1 MQGDLMPRLYVAT
14 VGDGLFRSDDLGSS
28 WTKEPGLAASAR
40 LYSLCAASGELLVGG
55 EGRIFRYGERAWTE
69 LALPVPDTQVWSLA
83 AMDGV
88 ILAGTRPLGLF
99 RSDDGGRRWESLSFA
114 LPMSGEPQ
122 PEARRADMG
131 IPRAERGTPQP
142 HTPRITALLPSP
154 WAAGEVWAGVEV
166 GGVFASA
173 DGGRSW
179 SAANEEIPSLDVHG
193 LAWSSG
199 GILLAATPRGVAMW
213 RSARWMEGL
222 FEPADRY
229 CRALATRPDDPGM
242 LYCGFGDG
250 PPGTRGEIALST
262 DGGRSWRASGMLSDT
277 DSTIWSVATAADAAG
292 LVLACSISGKV
303 FVSLDGCAS
312 ARPVLTTGFET
323 RAVACLA
330 E

>member
-1 MQGDLMPRLYVAT
+1 MPRLYVAT
-14 VGDGLFRSDDLGSS
+14 VGDGLFRSDDLGSI

-69 LALPVPDTQVWSLA
+69 LALPAPDTQVWSLA

-99 RSDDGGRRWESLSFA
+99 RSDDGGRRWESLSIA
-114 LPMSGEPQ
+114 LPPGE
-122 PEARRADMG
+122 
-131 IPRAERGTPQP
+131 PQP

-154 WAAGEVWAGVEV
+154 WVAGEVWAGVEV
-166 GGVFASA
+166 GGVFASS

-179 SAANEEIPSLDVHG
+179 SAANEDIPSLDVHG

-229 CRALATRPDDPGM
+229 CRALATRPDNPGM

-277 DSTIWSVATAADAAG
+277 GGTIWSVATAADAAG

-312 ARPVLTTGFET
+312 ARPVLTTGSET

>member
-1 MQGDLMPRLYVAT
+1 MPRLYVAT

-69 LALPVPDTQVWSLA
+69 LALPAPDTQVWSLA

-114 LPMSGEPQ
+114 LPSGE
-122 PEARRADMG
+122 
-131 IPRAERGTPQP
+131 PQP

-199 GILLAATPRGVAMW
+199 GLLLAATPRGVAMW
-213 RSARWMEGL
+213 RSARWMEGV

-229 CRALATRPDDPGM
+229 CRALATRPDNPGM

-262 DGGRSWRASGMLSDT
+262 DGGRSWRASGVVSDT
-277 DSTIWSVATAADAAG
+277 ESTIWSVATAADAAG

>member
-1 MQGDLMPRLYVAT
+1 MPRLYVAT

-28 WTKEPGLAASAR
+28 WTKEPGLAPTAR

-69 LALPVPDTQVWSLA
+69 LALPAPDTQVWSLA

-99 RSDDGGRRWESLSFA
+99 RSDDGGRRWESLSFPVTPGA
-114 LPMSGEPQ
+114 
-122 PEARRADMG
+122 
-131 IPRAERGTPQP
+131 PQP

-154 WAAGEVWAGVEV
+154 WVAGEVWAGVEV
-166 GGVFASA
+166 GGVFASS

-179 SAANEEIPSLDVHG
+179 SAANEDIPSLDVHG

-213 RSARWMEGL
+213 RSARWMEGV

-229 CRALATRPDDPGM
+229 CRALAARPDNPGM

-277 DSTIWSVATAADAAG
+277 GGTIWSVATAADAAG

-312 ARPVLTTGFET
+312 TRPVLTTGSET

>member
-1 MQGDLMPRLYVAT
+1 MPRLYVAT

-69 LALPVPDTQVWSLA
+69 LALPAPDTQVWSLA

-114 LPMSGEPQ
+114 LPSGEPQ

-154 WAAGEVWAGVEV
+154 WVAGEVWAGVEV

>member
-1 MQGDLMPRLYVAT
+1 MPRLYVAT

-28 WTKEPGLAASAR
+28 WTKEPGLAPTAR

-69 LALPVPDTQVWSLA
+69 LALPAPDTQVWSLA

-99 RSDDGGRRWESLSFA
+99 RSDDGGRRWESLSFPVTPGA
-114 LPMSGEPQ
+114 
-122 PEARRADMG
+122 
-131 IPRAERGTPQP
+131 PQP

-154 WAAGEVWAGVEV
+154 WVAGEVWAGVEV
-166 GGVFASA
+166 GGVFASS

-179 SAANEEIPSLDVHG
+179 SAANEDIPSLDVHG

-229 CRALATRPDDPGM
+229 CRALATRPDNPGM

-277 DSTIWSVATAADAAG
+277 GSTIWSVATAADAAG

-312 ARPVLTTGFET
+312 TRPVLTTGSET

>member
-1 MQGDLMPRLYVAT
+1 MPRLYVAT

-69 LALPVPDTQVWSLA
+69 LALPAPDTQVWSLA

-99 RSDDGGRRWESLSFA
+99 RSDDGGRRWESLSF
-114 LPMSGEPQ
+114 PVTPGEPQ
-122 PEARRADMG
+122 PHA
-131 IPRAERGTPQP
+131 
-142 HTPRITALLPSP
+142 PRITALLPSP

-213 RSARWMEGL
+213 RSARWMEGV

-229 CRALATRPDDPGM
+229 CRALAARPDNPGM

-262 DGGRSWRASGMLSDT
+262 DGGRSWRASGVLSDT
-277 DSTIWSVATAADAAG
+277 DGTIWSVATAADAAG

-312 ARPVLTTGFET
+312 TRPVLTTGSET

>member
-1 MQGDLMPRLYVAT
+1 MPRLYVAT

-69 LALPVPDTQVWSLA
+69 LALPAPDTQVWSLA

-99 RSDDGGRRWESLSFA
+99 RSDDGGRRWESLSFPVTPGA
-114 LPMSGEPQ
+114 
-122 PEARRADMG
+122 
-131 IPRAERGTPQP
+131 PQP

-199 GILLAATPRGVAMW
+199 GLLLAATPRGVAMW
-213 RSARWMEGL
+213 RSARWMEGV

-262 DGGRSWRASGMLSDT
+262 DGGRSWRASGVLSDT
-277 DSTIWSVATAADAAG
+277 ASTIWSVATAADAAG

-323 RAVACLA
+323 RAVACLS

>member
-1 MQGDLMPRLYVAT
+1 MPRLYVAT
-14 VGDGLFRSDDLGSS
+14 VGDGLFRSEDLGSS

-69 LALPVPDTQVWSLA
+69 LALPAPDTQVWSLA

-114 LPMSGEPQ
+114 LPPG
-122 PEARRADMG
+122 A
-131 IPRAERGTPQP
+131 PQP

-154 WAAGEVWAGVEV
+154 WVAGEVWAGVEV
-166 GGVFASA
+166 GGVFASS

-179 SAANEEIPSLDVHG
+179 SAANEDIPSLDVHG

-199 GILLAATPRGVAMW
+199 GLLLAATPRGVAMW
-213 RSARWMEGL
+213 RSARWMEGV

-229 CRALATRPDDPGM
+229 CRALATRPDNPGM

-277 DSTIWSVATAADAAG
+277 GSTIWSVATAADAAG

-312 ARPVLTTGFET
+312 TRPVLTTGSET
-323 RAVACLA
+323 RAVACLS

>member
-1 MQGDLMPRLYVAT
+1 MPRLYVAT

-28 WTKEPGLAASAR
+28 WTKEPGLAPTAR

-69 LALPVPDTQVWSLA
+69 LALPAPDTQVWSLA

-114 LPMSGEPQ
+114 LPPGE
-122 PEARRADMG
+122 
-131 IPRAERGTPQP
+131 PQP

-154 WAAGEVWAGVEV
+154 WVAGEVWAGVEV

-179 SAANEEIPSLDVHG
+179 SAANEDIPSLDVHG

-213 RSARWMEGL
+213 RSARWMEGV
-222 FEPADRY
+222 FEPGDRY
-229 CRALATRPDDPGM
+229 CRALATRPDNPGM

-250 PPGTRGEIALST
+250 PPGTRGEIALSS

-277 DSTIWSVATAADAAG
+277 GSTIW
-292 LVLACSISGKV
+292 
-303 FVSLDGCAS
+303 
-312 ARPVLTTGFET
+312 
-323 RAVACLA
+323 
-330 E
+330 

>member
-1 MQGDLMPRLYVAT
+1 MPRLYVAT

-28 WTKEPGLAASAR
+28 WTKEPGLPASAR

-69 LALPVPDTQVWSLA
+69 LALPAPDTQVWSLA

-99 RSDDGGRRWESLSFA
+99 RSDDGGRRWESLSFP
-114 LPMSGEPQ
+114 LPPG
-122 PEARRADMG
+122 A
-131 IPRAERGTPQP
+131 PQP

-154 WAAGEVWAGVEV
+154 WVAGEVWAGVEV
-166 GGVFASA
+166 GGVFASS

-179 SAANEEIPSLDVHG
+179 SAANEDIPSLDVHG

-213 RSARWMEGL
+213 RSARWMEGV

-229 CRALATRPDDPGM
+229 CRALATRPDNPGM

-277 DSTIWSVATAADAAG
+277 GSTIWSVATAADAAG

-312 ARPVLTTGFET
+312 TRPVLTTGSET

>member
-1 MQGDLMPRLYVAT
+1 MPRLYVAT

-28 WTKEPGLAASAR
+28 WTKEPGLAPTAR

-55 EGRIFRYGERAWTE
+55 EGRVFRYGERAWTE
-69 LALPVPDTQVWSLA
+69 LALPEPDTQVWSLA

-99 RSDDGGRRWESLSFA
+99 RSDDGGRRWESLSFP
-114 LPMSGEPQ
+114 LPPG
-122 PEARRADMG
+122 A
-131 IPRAERGTPQP
+131 PQP

-154 WAAGEVWAGVEV
+154 WVAGEVWAGVEV
-166 GGVFASA
+166 GGVFASS

-229 CRALATRPDDPGM
+229 CRALATRPDNPGM

-312 ARPVLTTGFET
+312 ARPVLTTGSET

>member
-1 MQGDLMPRLYVAT
+1 MPRLYVAT
-14 VGDGLFRSDDLGSS
+14 VGGGLFRSDDLGSS
-28 WTKEPGLAASAR
+28 WTKEPGLPASAR

-69 LALPVPDTQVWSLA
+69 LALPAPDTQVWSLA

-88 ILAGTRPLGLF
+88 ILAGTRPVGLF
-99 RSDDGGRRWESLSFA
+99 RSDDGGRRWESLSFPVTPGA
-114 LPMSGEPQ
+114 
-122 PEARRADMG
+122 
-131 IPRAERGTPQP
+131 PQP
-142 HTPRITALLPSP
+142 HAPRITALLPSP

-199 GILLAATPRGVAMW
+199 GLLLAATPRGVAMW
-213 RSARWMEGL
+213 RSARWMEGV

-229 CRALATRPDDPGM
+229 CRALATRPDNPGM

-262 DGGRSWRASGMLSDT
+262 DGGRSWRASGVLSDT
-277 DSTIWSVATAADAAG
+277 DGTIWSVATAADAAG

>member
-1 MQGDLMPRLYVAT
+1 
-14 VGDGLFRSDDLGSS
+14 
-28 WTKEPGLAASAR
+28 
-40 LYSLCAASGELLVGG
+40 
-55 EGRIFRYGERAWTE
+55 
-69 LALPVPDTQVWSLA
+69 
-83 AMDGV
+83 
-88 ILAGTRPLGLF
+88 
-99 RSDDGGRRWESLSFA
+99 
-114 LPMSGEPQ
+114 
-122 PEARRADMG
+122 MG
-131 IPRAERGTPQP
+131 IPRAERGAPQP

-154 WAAGEVWAGVEV
+154 WVAGEVWAGVEV
-166 GGVFASA
+166 GGVFASS

-179 SAANEEIPSLDVHG
+179 SAANEDIPSLDVHG

-213 RSARWMEGL
+213 RSARWMEGV

-229 CRALATRPDDPGM
+229 CRALATRPDNPGM

-277 DSTIWSVATAADAAG
+277 GSTIWSVATAADAAG

-312 ARPVLTTGFET
+312 ARPVLTTGSET

>member
-1 MQGDLMPRLYVAT
+1 MPRLYVAT
-14 VGDGLFRSDDLGSS
+14 VGGGLFRSDDLGSS

-69 LALPVPDTQVWSLA
+69 LALPAPDTQVWSLA
-83 AMDGV
+83 AMDGA

-114 LPMSGEPQ
+114 LPMSG
-122 PEARRADMG
+122 A
-131 IPRAERGTPQP
+131 PQP

-154 WAAGEVWAGVEV
+154 WVAGEVWAGVEV
-166 GGVFASA
+166 GGVFASS

-179 SAANEEIPSLDVHG
+179 SAANEGIPSLDVHG

-213 RSARWMEGL
+213 RSARWMEGV

-229 CRALATRPDDPGM
+229 CRALAARPDNPGM

-277 DSTIWSVATAADAAG
+277 GSTIWSVATAADAAG

-312 ARPVLTTGFET
+312 ARPVLTTGSET

>member
-1 MQGDLMPRLYVAT
+1 MPRLYVAT

-99 RSDDGGRRWESLSFA
+99 RSDDGGRRWESLSFPVTPGA
-114 LPMSGEPQ
+114 
-122 PEARRADMG
+122 
-131 IPRAERGTPQP
+131 PQP

-199 GILLAATPRGVAMW
+199 GLLLAATPRGVAMW
-213 RSARWMEGL
+213 RSARWMEGV